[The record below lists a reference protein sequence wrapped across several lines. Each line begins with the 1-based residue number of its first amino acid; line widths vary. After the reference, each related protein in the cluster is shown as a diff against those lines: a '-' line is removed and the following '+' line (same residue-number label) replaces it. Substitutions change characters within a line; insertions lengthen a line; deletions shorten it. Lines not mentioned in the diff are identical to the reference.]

1 MRIKEIEI
9 KNFRGFHKAHPINLH
24 DVGKNAIIY
33 GENGSGKSSLFLA
46 LKQFLSAA
54 DAKIKLNNRNLFA
67 AQNDDAYIKL
77 TLSNDNSYEWTE
89 TTVISEST
97 ELLAGYKYSGF
108 LEYRDILATHYL
120 NPNETKVNLF
130 ELLIFTLLADIE
142 NPKDTTVTFKKHW
155 ERIQNGIP
163 KDNRK
168 QAEIKSLEL
177 DIQEF
182 SEGINDILEQL
193 QTELTSI
200 FSDFKYGKVKLAFDP
215 VYFRYNR
222 STKSIT
228 SNISTQNLKDY
239 KPEIILNVEFAD
251 RKLEGEHPKYLNE
264 AKLSAIGISIY
275 LAALQLKPIS
285 SSDLAIL
292 VLDDVLI
299 GLDMSN
305 RLPIIDIID
314 KHFINKYQIFLMTYD
329 LEWFEILCKHF
340 VEPNKATWKAFEFYS
355 ADDREIE
362 LPIFSERGKGRDEYI
377 KRADEYY
384 KSNDYKAAAVYTRS
398 AYESILKSFCN
409 SKHLPVPYFDKPKDL
424 TTDKLWDAVKK
435 YISEHQKLVDR
446 TTGRKENYLEQE
458 TITAIDRAV
467 ATVLNPLSHSRPI
480 SIHRREVKN
489 AIDAIK
495 VLDNR
500 LK

>member
-54 DAKIKLNNRNLFA
+54 DTKIKLDNRNLFA
-67 AQNDDAYIKL
+67 APNDDAYIKL
-77 TLSNDNSYEWTE
+77 TLNNGGQPYEWTE
-89 TTVISEST
+89 TKIIPESS

-130 ELLIFTLLADIE
+130 ELLIFTLLVDIE
-142 NPKDTTVTFKKHW
+142 NPRDTTVTFKNHW
-155 ERIQNGIP
+155 ERIQQGIP

-168 QAEIKSLEL
+168 QREIKNLEL
-177 DIQEF
+177 DIQGF
-182 SEGINDILEQL
+182 YEGLNDILEQL
-193 QTELTSI
+193 QTKLTSI
-200 FSDFKYGKVKLAFDP
+200 FSDFKYGKVKLTFDP
-215 VYFRYNR
+215 VYLKYNR

-228 SNISTQNLKDY
+228 SDKDD

-251 RKLEGEHPKYLNE
+251 RKLGGRHPQYLNE

-275 LAALQLKPIS
+275 FATLQLKPVS

-314 KHFINKYQIFLMTYD
+314 KYFIDKYQIFLMTYD

-340 VEPNKATWKAFEFYS
+340 VEPNKSNWKAFEFYS

-362 LPIFSERGKGRDEYI
+362 LPIFTERGKGRDEYI

-398 AYESILKSFCN
+398 AYESILKSFRN
-409 SKHLPVPYFDKPKDL
+409 LKHLPVPYFDKPKGL
-424 TTDKLWDAVKK
+424 TTDKLWDAVKN
-435 YISEHQKLVDR
+435 YIRENQRVVDR
-446 TTGRKENYLEQE
+446 KTGCKENYLEQK
-458 TITAIDRAV
+458 TIIAIDRAV
-467 ATVLNPLSHSRPI
+467 TTVLNPLSHSRPV
-480 SIHRREVKN
+480 SIHRCEVKN

-495 VLDNR
+495 TLYDR

>member
-228 SNISTQNLKDY
+228 SNISTQKLKDY

-314 KHFINKYQIFLMTYD
+314 KHFIDKYQIFFMTYD
-329 LEWFEILCKHF
+329 LEWFEILCEYFIEVTEGGK
-340 VEPNKATWKAFEFYS
+340 KWKAFEFYCS
-355 ADDREIE
+355 DDDELE
-362 LPIFSERGKGRDEYI
+362 LPVFAERSKGRDEYI
-377 KRADEYY
+377 KRAEKYY
-384 KSNDYKAAAVYTRS
+384 SEKDYKAAAVYIRS
-398 AYESILKSFCN
+398 AYEAILKFFCN
-409 SKHLPVPYFDKPKDL
+409 KYSVPVPYHDKPKSLKADEIW
-424 TTDKLWDAVKK
+424 KSVKEWK
-435 YISEHQKLVDR
+435 KKDGTSYVDI
-446 TTGRKENYLEQE
+446 Q
-458 TITAIDRAV
+458 TAKAIEK
-467 ATVLNPLSHSRPI
+467 ATKRIFNPLSHSRPVQTY
-480 SIHRREVKN
+480 SREVN
-489 AIDAIK
+489 DAINAVK
-495 VLDNR
+495 DLYNL

>member
-54 DAKIKLNNRNLFA
+54 DTKIKLDNRNLFA
-67 AQNDDAYIKL
+67 APNDDAYIKL
-77 TLSNDNSYEWTE
+77 TLNNGGQPYEWTE
-89 TTVISEST
+89 TKIIPESS

-130 ELLIFTLLADIE
+130 ELLIFTLLVDIE
-142 NPKDTTVTFKKHW
+142 NPRDTTVTFKNHW
-155 ERIQNGIP
+155 ERIQQGIP
-163 KDNRK
+163 KDSRK
-168 QAEIKSLEL
+168 QREIKNLEL
-177 DIQEF
+177 DIQGF
-182 SEGINDILEQL
+182 YEGLNDILEQL
-193 QTELTSI
+193 QTKLTSI
-200 FSDFKYGKVKLAFDP
+200 FSDFKYGKVKLTFDP
-215 VYFRYNR
+215 VYLKYNR

-228 SNISTQNLKDY
+228 SDKDD

-251 RKLEGEHPKYLNE
+251 RKLGGRHPQYLNE

-275 LAALQLKPIS
+275 FATLQLKPVS

-314 KHFINKYQIFLMTYD
+314 KYFIDKYQIFLMTYD
-329 LEWFEILCKHF
+329 LEWFEILCEYF
-340 VEPNKATWKAFEFYS
+340 VEVPEGGEKWKAFEFYCS
-355 ADDREIE
+355 DDDELE
-362 LPIFSERGKGRDEYI
+362 LPVFAERSKGRDEYI
-377 KRADEYY
+377 KRAEKYY
-384 KSNDYKAAAVYTRS
+384 GEQDYKAAAVYIRS
-398 AYESILKSFCN
+398 AYEAILKFFCN
-409 SKHLPVPYFDKPKDL
+409 KYRVPVPYHDKPKSLKADEIWKSVKERKKREGANYVDL
-424 TTDKLWDAVKK
+424 
-435 YISEHQKLVDR
+435 
-446 TTGRKENYLEQE
+446 E
-458 TITAIDRAV
+458 TAKAIEK
-467 ATVLNPLSHSRPI
+467 ATKRIFNPLSHSRPVQTY
-480 SIHRREVKN
+480 SREVK
-489 AIDAIK
+489 DAISAVK
-495 VLDNR
+495 NLYK
-500 LK
+500 LLQ

>member
-9 KNFRGFHKAHPINLH
+9 KNFRGFHKAHPINL
-24 DVGKNAIIY
+24 DNRCKSAIIY

-54 DAKIKLNNRNLFA
+54 DTKIKLTNRNLFA
-67 AQNDDAYIKL
+67 APNDDAYIKL
-77 TLSNDNSYEWTE
+77 TLNNGNSYEWTE
-89 TTVISEST
+89 TNIIPEST

-142 NPKDTTVTFKKHW
+142 NPQNTTVTFKKHW

-168 QAEIKSLEL
+168 QGEIKNLES

-182 SEGINDILEQL
+182 YEGLNDILEQL
-193 QTELTSI
+193 QKELTSI
-200 FSDFKYGKVKLAFDP
+200 FSDFKYGKVKLTFDP
-215 VYFRYNR
+215 VYLKYNR

-228 SNISTQNLKDY
+228 SKKDG

-251 RKLEGEHPKYLNE
+251 QKLDGEHPQYLNE

-275 LAALQLKPIS
+275 LAALQLKPVS
-285 SSDLAIL
+285 SGDLAIL

-329 LEWFEILCKHF
+329 LEWFEILCEYF
-340 VEPNKATWKAFEFYS
+340 VEVPGGGEKWKAFEFYCS
-355 ADDREIE
+355 DDDELE
-362 LPIFSERGKGRDEYI
+362 LPIFAERSKGRDEYI
-377 KRADEYY
+377 KRAEKYY
-384 KSNDYKAAAVYTRS
+384 NEQDYKAAAVYIRS
-398 AYESILKSFCN
+398 AYEAILKFFCN
-409 SKHLPVPYFDKPKDL
+409 SDKHRVPVPYHDKPKNLKADELWRSVKEYKKRDGTNYVDL
-424 TTDKLWDAVKK
+424 
-435 YISEHQKLVDR
+435 Q
-446 TTGRKENYLEQE
+446 
-458 TITAIDRAV
+458 TAKAIEK
-467 ATVLNPLSHSRPI
+467 ATKRIFNPLSHSRPVQTY
-480 SIHRREVKN
+480 SREVK
-489 AIDAIK
+489 DAIK
-495 VLDNR
+495 AVKDLYNL

>member
-54 DAKIKLNNRNLFA
+54 DTKIKLNNRNLFA
-67 AQNDDAYIKL
+67 EQNDDAYIKL
-77 TLSNDNSYEWTE
+77 TLNNGNSAYEWTE
-89 TTVISEST
+89 TNIIPESS

-142 NPKDTTVTFKKHW
+142 NPKDTAVTFRKHW
-155 ERIQNGIP
+155 ERLQKGIP

-168 QAEIKSLEL
+168 QGDIKNLES

-182 SEGINDILEQL
+182 YEGLNDILEQL

-200 FSDFKYGKVKLAFDP
+200 FSDFKYGKVKLTFDP
-215 VYFRYNR
+215 VYFKYNR
-222 STKSIT
+222 DTKSIT
-228 SNISTQNLKDY
+228 SNISDKKLRDD

-251 RKLEGEHPKYLNE
+251 RKLAGKHPEYLNE

-275 LAALQLKPIS
+275 LAALQLKPVS
-285 SSDLAIL
+285 STDLAIL

-314 KHFINKYQIFLMTYD
+314 KHFIDKYQIFLMTYD
-329 LEWFEILCKHF
+329 LEWFEILCEHF
-340 VEPNKATWKAFEFYS
+340 VEATGGGQKWKAFEFYCS
-355 ADDREIE
+355 DDDELE
-362 LPIFSERGKGRDEYI
+362 LPIF
-377 KRADEYY
+377 A
-384 KSNDYKAAAVYTRS
+384 
-398 AYESILKSFCN
+398 
-409 SKHLPVPYFDKPKDL
+409 
-424 TTDKLWDAVKK
+424 
-435 YISEHQKLVDR
+435 
-446 TTGRKENYLEQE
+446 
-458 TITAIDRAV
+458 ITANKTTKQQPYIFV
-467 ATVLNPLSHSRPI
+467 ARMKPF
-480 SIHRREVKN
+480 
-489 AIDAIK
+489 
-495 VLDNR
+495 
-500 LK
+500 